1 MHFFLYEEK
10 YRAEKL
16 VCLLSVDG
24 RLQIKRGEE
33 IVGRADEKKR
43 DCHLGKADGRDLT
56 QMR

>member
-1 MHFFLYEEK
+1 MNSFLKIKSDTKNDALFLYEEK

-33 IVGRADEKKR
+33 IVGRADEKNEIVI
-43 DCHLGKADGRDLT
+43 
-56 QMR
+56 

>member
-33 IVGRADEKKR
+33 IGWQS
-43 DCHLGKADGRDLT
+43 G
-56 QMR
+56 